1 MSEASGAASN
11 PSRPDHRDV
20 AYCPHCGE
28 HLPSD
33 SLVVELWEADE
44 TIHHLWC
51 SSCGFACDVV
61 QADTVTAHEP
71 EH

>member
-1 MSEASGAASN
+1 MSEASGMASN
-11 PSRPDHRDV
+11 PSRPQHRDV

-28 HLPSD
+28 HLPVE

-44 TIHHLWC
+44 TVHHLWC
-51 SSCGFACDVV
+51 NSCGMACDVV
-61 QADTVTAHEP
+61 QAEKVTAHEP